1 MREKLAY
8 SHRSISGEVGMIL
21 YALSLSNKMRRSYNI
36 ATSDIWLRSQLF
48 NNDLLGSSQDPCAHF
63 QSVFSDAD
71 ADQYFDAWLHTDLMS
86 RMQEY
91 TVVQPDISGMA
102 YGLEIRAPFLD
113 HELIQFAG
121 GLAPDLKIKQ
131 GRITKYLLRRALD
144 GLIPDEIVNRHDK
157 TGFSGVTYAHLIGL
171 AQGRWRRYFEDS
183 LFAGTLQA
191 CGYFHPKFIEH
202 SWQELLVAKPR
213 SADATLLFQTIW
225 SLVVFEHWWRE
236 MVTS

>member
-1 MREKLAY
+1 
-8 SHRSISGEVGMIL
+8 
-21 YALSLSNKMRRSYNI
+21 
-36 ATSDIWLRSQLF
+36 
-48 NNDLLGSSQDPCAHF
+48 
-63 QSVFSDAD
+63 
-71 ADQYFDAWLHTDLMS
+71 